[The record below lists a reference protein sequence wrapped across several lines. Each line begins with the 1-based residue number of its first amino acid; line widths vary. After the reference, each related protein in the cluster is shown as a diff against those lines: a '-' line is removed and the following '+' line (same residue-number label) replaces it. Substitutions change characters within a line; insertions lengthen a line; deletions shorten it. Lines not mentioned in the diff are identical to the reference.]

1 MPSLAMAILNQ
12 VPSASAELSAKVK
25 VLFLVEVGFPSSISL
40 ESCAPDLAATALSCA
55 QPVIER
61 HDDIHSLGITGM
73 YASLGDA
80 KKVGVLYLEAP
91 EASDIQGD
99 HKTMC
104 TFKAMRQALADALKL
119 D

>member
-1 MPSLAMAILNQ
+1 
-12 VPSASAELSAKVK
+12 
-25 VLFLVEVGFPSSISL
+25 
-40 ESCAPDLAATALSCA
+40 
-55 QPVIER
+55 
-61 HDDIHSLGITGM
+61 M

-91 EASDIQGD
+91 DSTDTTGD
-99 HKTMC
+99 HQTMC